1 MANTAAASEIKVS
14 KFPNQGSNCTKG
26 DATNGTNRDSDKAP
40 DKEPVAGSSKSS
52 SEKDLD
58 VMTQAMG
65 HFATGKRDLL
75 NHGMQVLNF
84 IEACIYLTYP
94 VMF

>member
-40 DKEPVAGSSKSS
+40 DKEPVAGSSKSP
-52 SEKDLD
+52 SEKDSD
-58 VMTQAMG
+58 VVNQAMG
-65 HFATGKRDLL
+65 NYTVGKCDLL
-75 NHGMQVLNF
+75 NLLHYNF
-84 IEACIYLTYP
+84 D
-94 VMF
+94 